1 MFGRLRKKFKK
12 WKQKRLLR
20 QLILHEILEM
30 LCTICLY
37 IESDGRHHGNPYAR
51 KFSGHF
57 DMLKK
62 LARAVRNEDNLNDVA
77 KDDFETHYLGR
88 WI

>member
-37 IESDGRHHGNPYAR
+37 LESDARHHGNPHAR
-51 KFSGHF
+51 KFIGHF
-57 DMLKK
+57 DMLRE
-62 LARAVRNEDNLNDVA
+62 LARAVRNEDNLNDVT
-77 KDDFETHYLGR
+77 KDDFGTHYLGR

>member
-1 MFGRLRKKFKK
+1 MFKRIKK

-37 IESDGRHHGNPYAR
+37 LESDARHHGNPYAR

-57 DMLKK
+57 DMLKRM
-62 LARAVRNEDNLNDVA
+62 ACDVRNEDNMNDVT
-77 KDDFETHYLGR
+77 KDDFKAHYER

>member
-37 IESDGRHHGNPYAR
+37 LESDARHHGNPHAR
-51 KFSGHF
+51 KFIGHF

-62 LARAVRNEDNLNDVA
+62 LARAVRNEDNLNDVT

>member
-1 MFGRLRKKFKK
+1 MFKRIKK

-37 IESDGRHHGNPYAR
+37 LESDARHHGNPHAR
-51 KFSGHF
+51 NFRGHF
-57 DMLKK
+57 DMLKRM
-62 LARAVRNEDNLNDVA
+62 ARCQNEDNMNDVT
-77 KDDFETHYLGR
+77 KDDFKTHYHER

>member
-1 MFGRLRKKFKK
+1 MFKKIRKKIKK
-12 WKQKRLLR
+12 QKQKRLIWR
-20 QLILHEILEM
+20 LILHEILEM
-30 LCTICLY
+30 LCTICMYL
-37 IESDGRHHGNPYAR
+37 ESDARHHGNPHTR

-62 LARAVRNEDNLNDVA
+62 LARAVRNEDNLNDVT